1 MSKPSAKPDHGTFA
15 LHSPQESVML
25 VQLAERAQKNPQKP
39 GQAWGRIQGSLTVGG
54 RTEEG
59 IKTYHVD
66 LNTNRLT
73 ITEEWAGRETA
84 RQTLALDD
92 PNRSVEIPA
101 GPTAPPDP
109 GESTPTF
116 YRFPFHAADIN
127 IDDELREWVMQRAEE
142 DVFGLSVLP
151 RRIRL
156 FGERF
161 QEVASMPQPLAANVA
176 AGTGATLRELS
187 RRPGVQ
193 RQFVE
198 GWFGSVDG
206 RGTAWI
212 LEVGEDAGWWLAM
225 RTFDRR
231 PGMIGRWTSAWSQ
244 RAGNGPDAV
253 NSSLRCIL
261 VPPAGEKA
269 LTLGQPKSPEQPE
282 IGMFG
287 GTLQP
292 TEEVPATAEAVADRV
307 GRDWEVNL
315 PLGKSPEGP
324 RLTVFRGHEWETWH
338 LDGEFPMGLDDMIR
352 AICARGETPTS
363 VALVR
368 MGVIAFEGDAYRA
381 LVTEGEAKGRRW
393 TRAMLIGMAPDG
405 TILGH
410 RIVIRDHGEV
420 GDDGWIGVAPITE
433 MSLFT
438 LGSGEA

>member
-1 MSKPSAKPDHGTFA
+1 
-15 LHSPQESVML
+15 ML

-39 GQAWGRIQGSLTVGG
+39 GEAWGRIQGSRTVGG

-59 IKTYHVD
+59 TKTYHVD

-84 RQTLALDD
+84 RQTVALDD
-92 PNRSVEIPA
+92 ASRAVEFPA

-109 GESTPTF
+109 GPPTPSF
-116 YRFPFHAADIN
+116 HRLPFHAADLDIEA
-127 IDDELREWVMQRAEE
+127 ELREWVMERAEQ
-142 DVFGLSVLP
+142 DVFEHSVLP

-156 FGERF
+156 FGARF
-161 QEVASMPQPLAANVA
+161 QEVVKLPQPSAANVA
-176 AGTGATLRELS
+176 VGTGATLRELS
-187 RRPGVQ
+187 RRPGVE
-193 RQFVE
+193 RRFVE

-212 LEVGEDAGWWLAM
+212 LELGDDAAWWLAM

-244 RAGNGPDAV
+244 RDGHGPEGL
-253 NSSLRCIL
+253 NSSLQRVL
-261 VPPAGEKA
+261 APPDDERPIA
-269 LTLGQPKSPEQPE
+269 LGQPRPPDEPQL
-282 IGMFG
+282 GMFC

-292 TEEVPATAEAVADRV
+292 TEEVPTTAEAVADRV
-307 GRDWEVNL
+307 GRDWEANL
-315 PLGKSPEGP
+315 PLGKQPEGP

-352 AICARGETPTS
+352 AISARGESPTS
-363 VALVR
+363 LALVR
-368 MGVIAFEGDAYRA
+368 MGVIEFEGDAYRA
-381 LVTEGEAKGRRW
+381 LVTEGEAEGRRW

-405 TILGH
+405 TVRGY

>member
-1 MSKPSAKPDHGTFA
+1 MSKTTDKPDHGTFG

-25 VQLAERAQKNPQKP
+25 VQLTERAQKNPQKP
-39 GQAWGRIQGSLTVGG
+39 GHAWGRIQGARTVGG

-59 IKTYHVD
+59 VKTYHVD

-84 RQTLALDD
+84 RRTVGLDD
-92 PNRSVEIPA
+92 SEGVEIPS

-109 GESTPTF
+109 GDSATKF
-116 YRFPFHAADIN
+116 HRIPFRSADLD
-127 IDDELREWVMQRAEE
+127 IDAELREWLMERAEQ

-156 FGERF
+156 FGEHF
-161 QEVASMPQPLAANVA
+161 QEVAALPQVLGANVA
-176 AGTGATLRELS
+176 VGTGATLRALS
-187 RRPGVQ
+187 SRPGVV
-193 RQFVE
+193 RRFVE
-198 GWFGSVDG
+198 GWWGSVDG

-212 LEVGEDAGWWLAM
+212 LEAGEGQAWWMAK

-244 RAGNGPDAV
+244 RAGSGPDAL
-253 NSSLRCIL
+253 NSSLRCVL
-261 VPPAGEKA
+261 FPPDDERPIA
-269 LTLGQPKSPEQPE
+269 LGQPKAPDEPQL
-282 IGMFG
+282 GMFC

-292 TEEVPATAEAVADRV
+292 AEEVPATAEAVADRV
-307 GRDWEVNL
+307 GRDWEANL
-315 PLGKSPEGP
+315 PLGKAPEGP
-324 RLTVFRGHEWETWH
+324 RFTVFRGHEWETWH

-352 AICARGETPTS
+352 AICARGEPPSS

-393 TRAMLIGMAPDG
+393 TRAMLIGLAPDG
-405 TILGH
+405 TVLGH
-410 RIVIRDHGEV
+410 RLVIRDHGEV

-438 LGSGEA
+438 LGAGEA